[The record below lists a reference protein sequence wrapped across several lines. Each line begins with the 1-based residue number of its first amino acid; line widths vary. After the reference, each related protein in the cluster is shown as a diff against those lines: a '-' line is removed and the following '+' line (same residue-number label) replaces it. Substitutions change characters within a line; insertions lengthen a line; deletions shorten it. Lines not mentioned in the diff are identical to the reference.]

1 MSIKN
6 IKKGAILVAKPTLS
20 NDIFQRSVI
29 LITEHVESGSVG
41 FILNRTSNLPISI
54 FVSEIENG
62 SIVHEGGPVDKDNI
76 YYIHKRPDLVQN
88 SEWITE
94 DIYWSGIY
102 EDVREAVNNG
112 SIKDDEI
119 KFFIGYCG
127 WSPKQILNELKE
139 NSWAVTDLD
148 FDIFE
153 RWDASLWKD
162 LMKQLGGEN
171 LIWLNTPADPSMN

>member
-1 MSIKN
+1 MSIKS
-6 IKKGAILVAKPTLS
+6 IKKGTILVAKPTLT

-41 FILNRTSNLPISI
+41 FILNRTSSLPISI

-62 SIVHEGGPVDKDNI
+62 SIVYEGGPVDKDNI
-76 YYIHKRPDLVQN
+76 YYIHKRPDLVRN

-94 DIYWSGIY
+94 DIYWSGVY

-139 NSWAVTDLD
+139 NSWSVTDLD
-148 FDIFE
+148 FNIFDQ
-153 RWDASLWKD
+153 WDASLWKD